1 MNTNPMCIA
10 PEPLNV
16 LLRRRRLELG
26 LLQAEVAEELHVSA
40 EAVTMWESG
49 RRRMDLCKIPRI
61 ATALQLDPKELCTKA
76 LFQFHPSFSATLFG
90 DCGVE
95 QTNPQEV
102 RA

>member
-1 MNTNPMCIA
+1 MSTNRMFTLE
-10 PEPLNV
+10 EPLNV

-26 LLQAEVAEELHVSA
+26 LLQAEIAEELHVSA

-49 RRRMDLCKIPRI
+49 RRRMDLAKLPRLAAVLEI
-61 ATALQLDPKELCTKA
+61 DPKELCTKA
-76 LFQFHPSFSATLFG
+76 LSEFHPLFYASLFG

-95 QTNPQEV
+95 QTDPQEV

>member
-1 MNTNPMCIA
+1 MSTNPMFTA
-10 PEPLNV
+10 EEPLNV

-40 EAVTMWESG
+40 EAITMWESG
-49 RRRMDLCKIPRI
+49 RRRMDLAKLPRL
-61 ATALQLDPKELCTKA
+61 AAVLQIDPKELCTKA
-76 LFQFHPSFSATLFG
+76 LSEFHPLFYASLFG

-95 QTNPQEV
+95 QTDPQEV